1 MFCMI
6 VGLGRRVPGLTPVLA
21 ILGVVL
27 LAAEFLRDRRS
38 YRKLKQVRAGER
50 WPLGER
56 YPVEVDARC
65 NGSRVWH
72 DLEIGEDVLAFHP
85 LNGEGPFGDT
95 LPDDLRIA
103 SRDVTAIRVRS
114 TWIEIESTAGRLRL
128 VPRSYADR
136 ERLLWELAV
145 RCNAAMERGIDE
157 AAGAERARTEALK
170 PAPAATVSH
179 DAPRPASTDSANLD
193 GLDRGMSSLGSALAG
208 PARRPNP
215 APPRKSG
222 LGNGLFVVPGG
233 DAE

>member
-6 VGLGRRVPGLTPVLA
+6 VGFGRRVPGLTPVLLIA
-21 ILGVVL
+21 VVLL
-27 LAAEFLRDRRS
+27 LAAELLRDRRS
-38 YRKLKQVRAGER
+38 YRTLKQVRAGER

-56 YPVEVDARC
+56 YPVELDARC

-72 DLEIGEDVLAFHP
+72 DLVIGEDILEFHP
-85 LNGEGPFGDT
+85 LSGEGPFGDS

-103 SRDVTAIRVRS
+103 ARDVTAIRVRS
-114 TWIEIESTAGRLRL
+114 TWIEIESTGARLRL

-145 RCNAAMERGIDE
+145 RCNDAMERGIDE
-157 AAGAERARTEALK
+157 AAGAERTLATALK
-170 PAPAATVSH
+170 PSPAA
-179 DAPRPASTDSANLD
+179 PRADEPLAAATRSGDTDS
-193 GLDRGMSSLGSALAG
+193 LDRGMSSLGSALAG
-208 PARRPNP
+208 PANRPNP

-222 LGNGLFVVPGG
+222 LGNGLFVVPGS

>member
-27 LAAEFLRDRRS
+27 LAAELLRDRRT
-38 YRKLKQVRAGER
+38 YRTLKQVRAGER

-72 DLEIGEDVLAFHP
+72 DLVIEEDALVFHP
-85 LNGEGPFGDT
+85 LNGEGPFMDT

-114 TWIEIESTAGRLRL
+114 TWIEIEAPGTRVRL

-157 AAGAERARTEALK
+157 AANSERTMAAALK
-170 PAPAATVSH
+170 PAPVATAPH
-179 DAPRPASTDSANLD
+179 DAPRPAPTDPADLD

-208 PARRPNP
+208 PAQRRNP

-222 LGNGLFVVPGG
+222 LGNGLFPRR
-233 DAE
+233 DADA